1 MELALLPIIE
11 SAFPALCP
19 TRVPARRACGSSSP
33 PPAAASQLK
42 QDWWYDGR
50 RDIVAATGAA
60 LDYLTY
66 LHDLLDDDWL
76 NAIAAYNCGEANVQR
91 AIRKNKGDGQ
101 ARGISGT

>member
-1 MELALLPIIE
+1 MAVHPFHRQPLPAE
-11 SAFPALCP
+11 A
-19 TRVPARRACGSSSP
+19 G
-33 PPAAASQLK
+33 
-42 QDWWYDGR
+42 DWWYDGR

-91 AIRKNKGDGQ
+91 AIRKNKAAGKRVDFWNLKLPGGNTQ
-101 ARGISGT
+101 LRAAAARYHAHRRASG